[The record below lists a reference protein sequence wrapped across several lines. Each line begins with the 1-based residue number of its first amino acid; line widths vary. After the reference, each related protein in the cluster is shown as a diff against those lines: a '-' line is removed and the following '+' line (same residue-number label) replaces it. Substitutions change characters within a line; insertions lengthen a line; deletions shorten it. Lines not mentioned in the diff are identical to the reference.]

1 MRLVGGYERNEGR
14 VEVCINQAWGTVCD
28 NSWNSNDA
36 NVVCGQ
42 LGYLQRGIIE
52 LLYYVS
58 VIDGIIPS
66 KCACMTLCRV
76 VDKIHFWYY
85 IIN

>member
-1 MRLVGGYERNEGR
+1 MVSAVGSTTTQSMCIDGDVRLVGGYSSYEGR

-42 LGYLQRGIIE
+42 LGFLQKGILAYCIAKQKV
-52 LLYYVS
+52 LLY
-58 VIDGIIPS
+58 
-66 KCACMTLCRV
+66 LL
-76 VDKIHFWYY
+76 F
-85 IIN
+85 N